1 LPDIQAISYGIS
13 IISKELMIKRRNVV
27 GYKPLLYPL
36 SEVEAVDIDTELEFE
51 FAEYLYNKKC

>member
-51 FAEYLYNKKC
+51 FAEYILGK